1 MEERYYARSASWI
14 LTVIVDFSDLQLSS
28 DYLSH
33 LSLINTLNVYA
44 VFGLDLELTQQGKNR
59 ELICEKA
66 IKILNV

>member
-1 MEERYYARSASWI
+1 MEEIYYARSARV
-14 LTVIVDFSDLQLSS
+14 LTVIDDFYDLQLSS

-33 LSLINTLNVYA
+33 LSLINTLKVYA

-66 IKILNV
+66 IEILKV